1 MKIAVVGGG
10 VMGGTL
16 VTAMAGA
23 GHDDIVVIERSPERR
38 AELEQQGYATAEGVD
53 AVAGAEVILLVTKP
67 QDVPGV
73 LTAIAAAV
81 SPGATVVSLAA
92 GVRTATIEAALP
104 ESVSVV
110 RAMANTPAVIG
121 LGMFGVSPGSRVPD
135 ERLDAVVSLLAT
147 GGEVVVVDESHQDA
161 VTAVSGSGPAYVFHL
176 AEHMIAAGVEAG
188 LDPEAAR
195 TLTVQTLVGASQL
208 LAKSTESPEELRRR
222 VTSPNGT
229 THAAI
234 TTFDERGVGDGIRAG
249 VRAAIDRSAELG

>member
-1 MKIAVVGGG
+1 MRIAVVGGG

-38 AELEQQGYATAEGVD
+38 AELEQEGRATAEDVA
-53 AVAGAEVILLVTKP
+53 AVEGADVVLLVTKP
-67 QDVPGV
+67 QDVPAV
-73 LTAIAAAV
+73 LPQLAASIAD
-81 SPGATVVSLAA
+81 GATVVSLAA

-104 ESVSVV
+104 DGVAVV
-110 RAMANTPAVIG
+110 RAMPNTPAVIG
-121 LGMFGVSPGSRVPD
+121 RGMFGVSPGSRVPED
-135 ERLDAVVSLLAT
+135 RLDAVVDLLAS
-147 GGEVVVVDESHQDA
+147 GGEVVVVDESRQDA
-161 VTAVSGSGPAYVFHL
+161 VTAVSGSGPAYLFYL
-176 AEHMIAAGVEAG
+176 AEHMIAAGIDGG

-195 TLTVQTLVGASQL
+195 ALTVQTLVGAAEL
-208 LAKSTESPEELRRR
+208 LAGSDVPAEELRRR

-234 TTFDERGVGDGIRAG
+234 TTFDEHGVGEGIRAG